1 MQLSQSTCRT
11 DKNENTDSTTCW
23 GDLEKLGHL
32 PEGME
37 NDTDA
42 LEKVGSSV

>member
-1 MQLSQSTCRT
+1 MQLSQSTYRT
-11 DKNENTDSTTCW
+11 DKNENTDNTTCW
-23 GDLEKLGHL
+23 RDLEKLGHL

-42 LEKVGSSV
+42 LEKFDSSV